1 MAEIVVITPDM
12 VSTQDS
18 PRLTHFSPFT
28 TVEMQ
33 ELQVTPLNDDHDL
46 YKVCLNSHGISACA
60 LVSSF
65 HLVEDKRKQLE
76 QSIIAVSRQAF
87 NE

>member
-1 MAEIVVITPDM
+1 MA
-12 VSTQDS
+12 STQAS

-33 ELQVTPLNDDHDL
+33 ELQVSPLNDDHDL
-46 YKVCLNSHGISACA
+46 YKVCLMENGISACT
-60 LVSSF
+60 LVSSM
-65 HLVEDKRKQLE
+65 HLVDEKRKQLE
-76 QSIIAVSRQAF
+76 QSIIVVSRQAF

>member
-1 MAEIVVITPDM
+1 
-12 VSTQDS
+12 
-18 PRLTHFSPFT
+18 
-28 TVEMQ
+28 MQ

-46 YKVCLNSHGISACA
+46 YKVCLELNNVRSCA

>member
-1 MAEIVVITPDM
+1 MGVIAKITPDM
-12 VSTQDS
+12 ASTQDS

-33 ELQVTPLNDDHDL
+33 ELEVTPLNDDHDL
-46 YKVCLNSHGISACA
+46 YKVCLNSHGISACT
-60 LVSSF
+60 LVSSW
-65 HLVEDKRKQLE
+65 HLVEEKRKQLE